1 MGDAGMISD
10 DVTNFVN
17 VFTQGQSYIEQVQG
31 QLHFKETDIAVLFER
46 LYQRRMSI
54 LPFEAQKS
62 GTKFDVWM
70 IVGDERGALDA
81 FMRAVSRFIVPSYAA
96 FNNNIPQIHTF
107 KPSSQLG
114 EIGHKLFL
122 GYYRLLSP
130 RSHRPIILS
139 QLRRCFSLLNEA
151 DAPPLIHLD
160 TFPYR
165 ELYEA
170 FQQSLLARQWD
181 EAERILETIDANNL
195 TTAENLNFLRI
206 EWLARQE
213 QWGKIWE
220 HPHYKLLAQIPT
232 PRPIRSALLIAFHY
246 TQLVE
251 PEQNEDWTQSLAVF
265 QKNRPLL
272 ALLLNGRFGLTHS
285 ALLRIF
291 AYLAVSDGDRA
302 MFERTEADVP
312 KHDYQTRFVLSQLQS
327 YLPLEIAEDNRSIS
341 QKVQDALNISDY
353 ETAWQ
358 LTDILEHPL
367 EKIAARI
374 QISYLS
380 QESTLVLETL
390 KAYDRLYIENRRE
403 LNEFYPDVQGWL
415 AEIMDRLG
423 IEQQLI
429 IQTWDEWFSIAQS
442 DARHPALV
450 SALDALPASTSETFW
465 LREHIVKLTTYLAE
479 VPNQHYL
486 QHTVYRLAI
495 NQLVAICLDDEHF
508 PRTREDIAD
517 LYEFLLQFLAQDERN
532 ERNTNFIL
540 RLQEAN
546 LVNQPSAWKE
556 AATFFINWF
565 GYPVP
570 ALQPGML
577 EALELLAFYGAQP
590 ANVFSWYREWA
601 ESVISVPQ
609 VDLPE
614 LEVWLSF
621 GAWIQAGEDI
631 LRGLRKRVE
640 ALSNTYEDHLA
651 QLPSGFQITI
661 FSFDEA
667 AANRARDILKN
678 HNPQLD
684 VRVCSERDNNKT
696 VESLARN
703 ANLVV
708 LVTSCISHAISY
720 AVTPYAGER
729 LVYPKSRG
737 ASSILKSIEE
747 YLLGQS

>member
-1 MGDAGMISD
+1 MISD
-10 DVTNFVN
+10 DITEFVSI
-17 VFTQGQSYIEQVQG
+17 FTQGQSYIEQVQG
-31 QLHFKETDIAVLFER
+31 QIRFKDTDIAGLFER
-46 LYQRRMSI
+46 LHQRRVSI
-54 LPFEAQKS
+54 LPYEAQKP

-70 IVGDERGALDA
+70 IVGDERSTLDT

-96 FNNNIPQIHTF
+96 FTNNIPQIHTF
-107 KPSSQLG
+107 KSSNPLG
-114 EIGHKLFL
+114 EIGQKLFL

-130 RSHRPIILS
+130 SDQRPAILS
-139 QLRRCFSLLNEA
+139 QLQCCFALLNEA
-151 DAPPLIHLD
+151 DVPPLIHLD

-170 FQQSLLARQWD
+170 FQQALLARQWD
-181 EAERILETIDANNL
+181 EAERILETMDANNL

-213 QWGKIWE
+213 QWQKIWE

-246 TQLVE
+246 TQLVG
-251 PEQNEDWTQSLAVF
+251 PEQSEDWSQALDVF

-285 ALLRIF
+285 AILRIF
-291 AYLAVSDGDRA
+291 AYLAVSDDDHA
-302 MFERTEADVP
+302 MFEYTEADVP
-312 KHDYQTRFVLSQLQS
+312 RHDYQTRFVLSQLRS
-327 YLPLEIAEDNRSIS
+327 YLTPMVTEDNRSVS

-353 ETAWQ
+353 ETAWRF
-358 LTDILEHPL
+358 TDALEYPL

-380 QESTLVLETL
+380 QESVLVQQTVQE
-390 KAYDRLYIENRRE
+390 YDHLYIENRRE
-403 LNEFYPDVQGWL
+403 LNELYPDAQHWL
-415 AEIMDRLG
+415 AQIKTRLG

-429 IQTWDEWFSIAQS
+429 IQTWDEWFSAAQS
-442 DARHPALV
+442 DSRHPALV
-450 SALDALPASTSETFW
+450 RALDILPESTRDAFW
-465 LREHIVKLTTYLAE
+465 LREHIGILTMHLAE
-479 VPNQHYL
+479 IPNQHYR
-486 QHTVYRLAI
+486 QDGIYRMAI
-495 NQLVAICLDDEHF
+495 NQLVTICLDDEEF
-508 PRTREDIAD
+508 PRIRADIAD
-517 LYEFLLQFLAQDERN
+517 LYAFLLQFIAQDERN
-532 ERNTNFIL
+532 ERNTNFVL

-556 AATFFINWF
+556 AATLFVSWF
-565 GYPVP
+565 DDPFP

-577 EALELLAFYGAQP
+577 EALELLAFFGAHP
-590 ANVFSWYREWA
+590 ANLFPWYRKWA
-601 ESVISVPQ
+601 ESVIGAPQ
-609 VDLPE
+609 VDLSE

-621 GAWIQAGEDI
+621 GAWIQGGEDI
-631 LRGLRKRVE
+631 LRGLHRRIE
-640 ALSNTYEDHLA
+640 ALKNIHEDHLA
-651 QLPSGFQITI
+651 HLPSGFQIAI
-661 FSFDEA
+661 FSFDESA
-667 AANRARDILKN
+667 SNRARDILID

-696 VESLARN
+696 VESLASN
-703 ANLVV
+703 ANCVV

-747 YLLGQS
+747 FLVGQS